1 MKASDLRQFTGTI
14 TWHRF
19 SMLFPN
25 VVLTDGSLYV
35 AIQGK
40 AYWLMETI
48 ANYQSHP
55 KIKKCPM
62 CQKIQFWELKVTNN
76 SGLLKCYRD
85 TNDLVLEQT
94 ILQTDFPL
102 EQIKLYCQKGGD
114 YWVIM
119 LPTEY

>member
-1 MKASDLRQFTGTI
+1 MNLKQFTGT
-14 TWHRF
+14 TSYYRF
-19 SMLFPN
+19 SVLFPN
-25 VVLTDGSLYV
+25 IFLTDGANYL
-35 AIQGK
+35 AQEAE

-48 ANYQSHP
+48 ASYQSHP

-62 CQKIQFWELKVTNN
+62 CQGIQFWELKV
-76 SGLLKCYRD
+76 SEHQGILRCYRD
-85 TNDLVLEQT
+85 TNDLVLSQKIPYT
-94 ILQTDFPL
+94 NFPL